1 MSTYTNT
8 NDEDVVYIP
17 GDFKL
22 NVNMPAID
30 ELHMEDVDF
39 TCTFY
44 TDIRKK
50 KTLEK
55 SDMIKYDAD
64 NYVAPLASTDLG
76 KGTVVVEYAAE
87 IPDEDFDGNIRK
99 EVVVVYTKLKIK

>member
-50 KTLEK
+50 KL
-55 SDMIKYDAD
+55 
-64 NYVAPLASTDLG
+64 
-76 KGTVVVEYAAE
+76 
-87 IPDEDFDGNIRK
+87 
-99 EVVVVYTKLKIK
+99 LKRVI